1 VSVERPVLPLY
12 YRVFKT
18 LEQRID
24 TQQYKCG
31 DRLPSEDE
39 LCREFKVSRI
49 TMREALGRLVES
61 GLLVRRRGSGSYV
74 GPPTIGRTFRS
85 ITLTGSLED
94 LFAQVERTQI
104 RSSSLAERTPPPDV
118 GEALG
123 LAPGAPAT
131 VLRRIRVI
139 GDEPFAFTINYLPV
153 ELGRRIREADL
164 YGGPLLQ
171 LLERKLR
178 LRFTH
183 AEQTVEAR
191 LADEDVAQALG
202 GKFGDAVLYVERR
215 MFAGADHPVELVRS
229 HYRAD
234 TYRYHIRFVRQRRRA
249 FAWRPEA
256 KSTTRRPS

>member
-1 VSVERPVLPLY
+1 MSVERPVLPLY

-18 LEQRID
+18 LEQRIVAH
-24 TQQYKCG
+24 QYKLG
-31 DRLPSEDE
+31 ERLPSEDE

-61 GLLVRRRGSGSYV
+61 GMLVRRRGSGSYV
-74 GPPTIGRTFRS
+74 ASPAASRTFRS

-104 RSSSLAERTPPPDV
+104 KSASLTERTPPRDV
-118 GEALG
+118 AQAMG
-123 LAPGAPAT
+123 LAEGAPAT
-131 VLRRIRVI
+131 VLRRVRVI
-139 GDEPFAFTINYLPV
+139 DDAPFAFTINYLPLEV
-153 ELGRRIREADL
+153 GRRIREADL

-171 LLERKLR
+171 LLEQKLR
-178 LRFTH
+178 VRFTH

-215 MFAGADHPVELVRS
+215 MFAGAGHPVEVVRS
-229 HYRAD
+229 YYRAD
-234 TYRYHIRFVRQRRRA
+234 TYRYHIRLVRQRREH
-249 FAWRPEA
+249 FAWRPEP
-256 KSTTRRPS
+256 KPRKRRPS